1 VSFLF
6 LQINLHTERFT
17 RKLCRETE
25 RLDCRTRRPFPGAN
39 IPKVLDLYFPE
50 QEKTMKKV
58 RRSFAAAL
66 LLLALSAVALADGQM
81 DIPLT
86 GPTPQAATSSQTQTD
101 ATLTTSSTTDGDPD
115 SSGTT
120 LTEVGLIL
128 FESISSVF

>member
-25 RLDCRTRRPFPGAN
+25 RLGCRTRRPFRGAN
-39 IPKVLDLYFPE
+39 ILKVLDLCFPE

-66 LLLALSAVALADGQM
+66 LLLALSAAALADGQM

-86 GPTPQAATSSQTQTD
+86 SPTPQAATSSQAQTD
-101 ATLTTSSTTDGDPD
+101 TTQTTSSTDGSVANPSD
-115 SSGTT
+115 TT
-120 LTEVGLIL
+120 LTDVGLIL
-128 FESISSVF
+128 FQSISSVF

>member
-1 VSFLF
+1 
-6 LQINLHTERFT
+6 
-17 RKLCRETE
+17 
-25 RLDCRTRRPFPGAN
+25 
-39 IPKVLDLYFPE
+39 
-50 QEKTMKKV
+50 MKKV

-86 GPTPQAATSSQTQTD
+86 SPTPQAATSSQAQTD
-101 ATLTTSSTTDGDPD
+101 ATLTTSSTADAAGQTD
-115 SSGTT
+115 TT

>member
-1 VSFLF
+1 
-6 LQINLHTERFT
+6 
-17 RKLCRETE
+17 
-25 RLDCRTRRPFPGAN
+25 
-39 IPKVLDLYFPE
+39 
-50 QEKTMKKV
+50 MKKV

-86 GPTPQAATSSQTQTD
+86 SPTPQSATSSQAQTD
-101 ATLTTSSTTDGDPD
+101 ATQTTSSTTDSVAGQTD
-115 SSGTT
+115 TM

>member
-1 VSFLF
+1 
-6 LQINLHTERFT
+6 
-17 RKLCRETE
+17 
-25 RLDCRTRRPFPGAN
+25 
-39 IPKVLDLYFPE
+39 
-50 QEKTMKKV
+50 MKKV

-86 GPTPQAATSSQTQTD
+86 SPTPQAATSSQAQTD
-101 ATLTTSSTTDGDPD
+101 APQPTSSTTDSVAGQTD
-115 SSGTT
+115 TT

>member
-1 VSFLF
+1 
-6 LQINLHTERFT
+6 
-17 RKLCRETE
+17 
-25 RLDCRTRRPFPGAN
+25 
-39 IPKVLDLYFPE
+39 
-50 QEKTMKKV
+50 MKKV

-86 GPTPQAATSSQTQTD
+86 SPTPQSATSSQAQTD
-101 ATLTTSSTTDGDPD
+101 ATQTTSSTTDSVAGQTD
-115 SSGTT
+115 TT